1 MKPFKQLFLIII
13 TMAIIYGCASPGK
26 ESFDT
31 AQSLIKANRLEEAI
45 SMLEDAVAKEPD
57 NQEYKIE
64 LKKLKVSV
72 AKTYIDNAKALSDKK
87 PVTIENLN
95 RAFSEAEKATK
106 LDPDNTSYIKMLES
120 IKAGIDMLTKRA
132 DELYTSANKLIAT
145 NEWVE
150 AIKKLKEIGEF
161 YPNYLDL
168 PIKLAKTEMDG
179 IKYYLEKAQQ
189 AEQTEDYGTAIKF
202 LEQAK
207 DIRPD
212 NNEILARLKNAKDKH
227 RPEYYISRAE
237 EYAKQNDWDNVIV
250 FINKAAMLGPRGD
263 TLNKIKALQQN
274 AASNFINKAKD
285 DILRKKLNSAYL
297 NIKNCYEIVQNPSKD
312 KDLSDITTIL
322 IDSIQPK
329 LDNYEQNGFLGNAY
343 IWYDRLF
350 QLTKRRDF
358 LNKRNAMEE
367 KIKQR
372 IVKKIAVKDFDPPA
386 NNKDAG
392 RLITDNL
399 LTYLTKNATSDVKIL
414 ARDVLGDILKEI
426 ELGQAGLADLETAKK
441 AGKLKGT
448 DIFILGNVLQ
458 FNIEKNKE
466 EGQRT
471 INAVV
476 GKKKIP
482 NEEYR
487 IWRMTY
493 SNPTPEQLK
502 SAPPQFIEEDETKLV
517 SYKVATHRHTATVT
531 VSYRIID
538 VEEGEVKITDTLK
551 ETETAEGT
559 YQEGVEFAN
568 IPFIPLKMPS
578 DSELFERVINKTV
591 AKLGQ
596 AVLGRFQNLQMA
608 YSESAK
614 KLLSNHENEQ
624 AIEKFI
630 DAIHIEKLKR
640 ISTPITKESLEGI
653 DKALK
658 DL

>member
-1 MKPFKQLFLIII
+1 MKYFKLFFMLIISI
-13 TMAIIYGCASPGK
+13 VLVYGCVSPGK

-57 NQEYKIE
+57 NQEYKAE
-64 LKKLKVSV
+64 LKRLKTSV
-72 AKTYIDNAKALSDKK
+72 AKSHIDSAKSLVDKK
-87 PVTIENLN
+87 PVTIDNLN
-95 RAFSEAEKATK
+95 RAFTEAEKATR
-106 LDPDNTSYIKMLES
+106 LNPDNDSYARMLES
-120 IKAGIDMLTKRA
+120 IKSGIDVLTKKA
-132 DELYTSANKLIAT
+132 DELYTSASKLIST
-145 NEWVE
+145 NEWAQAV
-150 AIKKLKEIGEF
+150 KRLREIEGF

-179 IKYYLEKAQQ
+179 INYYLEKSQE
-189 AEQTEDYGTAIKF
+189 AEKAEDFGVALKM

-207 DIRPD
+207 EIKPD
-212 NNEILARLKNAKDKH
+212 SPDVIARLKNAQDKH
-227 RPEYYISRAE
+227 KPAYYVSRAE
-237 EYAKQNDWDNVIV
+237 EYAKQNDWDNVII
-250 FINKAAMLGPRGD
+250 FIKKAAVLGPRGD
-263 TLNKIKALQQN
+263 ILNKIRELQQN
-274 AASNFINKAKD
+274 AAINFINKAKD
-285 DILRKKLNSAYL
+285 DLLRKKLNSAYL
-297 NIKNCYEIVQNPSKD
+297 NIQNAHNLVPNPSKD
-312 KDLSDITTIL
+312 KDIGDITLIL
-322 IDSIQPK
+322 VENVVPK
-329 LDNYEQNGFLGNAY
+329 LDSYEQNGLLGNAY

-350 QLTKRRDF
+350 MLTKRRDF
-358 LNKRNAMEE
+358 LNKKNALED
-367 KIKQR
+367 KIRQR
-372 IVKKIAVKDFDPPA
+372 VVKKIAVKDFDPPT

-399 LTYLTKNATSDVKIL
+399 LTYLTKNSTSDVKIL

-426 ELGQAGLADLETAKK
+426 ELGQAGLADLESAKK

-476 GKKKIP
+476 GKKRLP

-487 IWRMTY
+487 IWRQTHPY
-493 SNPTPEQLK
+493 PTPEQIK
-502 SAPPQFIEEDETKLV
+502 NAPPQYIEEDETKLV

-551 ETETAEGT
+551 ETEAVEGR

-568 IPFIPLKMPS
+568 IPYIPLKMPS

-596 AVLGRFQNLQMA
+596 AVLGRFQNLQIS
-608 YSESAK
+608 YSEQAK
-614 KLLSNHENEQ
+614 KLLASNENEY
-624 AIEKFI
+624 AIEKFV
-630 DAIHIEKLKR
+630 DAIHVEKLKR

-653 DKALK
+653 NRALREM
-658 DL
+658 